1 MSRRFDDY
9 LADQVED
16 HMSDEDEDA
25 VEEDGPDAYDDVEE
39 ASDYDLMRYC
49 P

>member
-16 HMSDEDEDA
+16 YMSDEDEG
-25 VEEDGPDAYDDVEE
+25 EEDGPDACDDAEE
-39 ASDYDLMRYC
+39 ASDYDLMLYC

>member
-16 HMSDEDEDA
+16 YMSDEDETEGDDA
-25 VEEDGPDAYDDVEE
+25 PDVYDYVEE
-39 ASDYDLMRYC
+39 ASDYDLARYC

>member
-16 HMSDEDEDA
+16 HMSDEAEDED
-25 VEEDGPDAYDDVEE
+25 DGPDVYDDVEE
-39 ASDYDLMRYC
+39 ASDYELMRYC